1 MAVYDALFQPLTI
14 KNVTIPNRFLSTSHQ
29 PSYAAGG
36 RTTDKYV
43 LYEAEK
49 AKGGVGL
56 VQFAGATTVSVE
68 GCYYYGQLNG
78 SVDTLIPDLRR
89 MAEAVQEHGA
99 ACTAQLIHGGRR
111 ERWDESNWLP
121 VYAPSIR
128 RELMHRAFPAAM
140 EDHDLTRMVDDFAAA
155 AGRVRQAG
163 VDGVEIS
170 CKTDALIG
178 QFWSPLTNQREDDY
192 GGSLENRMRLGLE
205 VIAAMRATVGD
216 DYMLGMR
223 ISGDEMT
230 KGGLDPDDCVEIA
243 GVYAAS
249 GLVDYVSV
257 VGGRSADYKSTHE
270 MYPTMQV
277 PSAPYLDLATAVKDR
292 IDLPVFHATR
302 ITDAAT
308 AAHAVEQGR
317 IDMVGMTRAFIADP
331 HHVNKLRQGREADIR
346 PCVGATYCIDR
357 VGTSDGAICMHN
369 VATGREQI
377 LSHNIEKGAGTPRRV
392 VVVGGGPGGLEAARV
407 AAARGHSVILF
418 EAGTALGGQLNLA
431 SKGTWRRDL
440 SGIVDWL
447 AGQVETLGVAI
458 RLNTLAHADDVMAEE
473 PDVVVVATGGLPVVG
488 HFEGAELATTMWD
501 LLAGQVEPGE
511 EVLIIDEAGGHGG
524 LSCAQFAA
532 ARGSTV
538 EMVSPDRAH
547 GLEVGVVNLGA
558 HMDEIYRL
566 GVTLTV
572 DRRLTALRASGNKL
586 VAVLENTYR
595 NTVEERLVDQVVG
608 DYGTVPN
615 DDIYL
620 ALKPQSRNLGKM
632 DLDALADYGPQAI
645 DSNSDGSFFLYRI
658 GDAWASRNVH
668 AAMFDAMRV
677 CKDL

>member
-1 MAVYDALFQPLTI
+1 M
-14 KNVTIPNRFLSTSHQ
+14 
-29 PSYAAGG
+29 
-36 RTTDKYV
+36 
-43 LYEAEK
+43 
-49 AKGGVGL
+49 
-56 VQFAGATTVSVE
+56 
-68 GCYYYGQLNG
+68 NG

-99 ACTAQLIHGGRR
+99 ACTAQLVHGGRR

-121 VYAPSIR
+121 VFAPSVR

-140 EDHDLTRMVDDFAAA
+140 ESHDLARMVHDFAAT
-155 AGRVRQAG
+155 AGRVREAG
-163 VDGVEIS
+163 VDGVEIG
-170 CKTDALIG
+170 CKTDTLIG

-205 VIAAMRATVGD
+205 IIAAARATVGD
-216 DYMLGMR
+216 DYMLGIR

-230 KGGLDPDDCVEIA
+230 KGGLDPDECIEIA

-249 GLVDYVSV
+249 GLVDFVSV

-292 IDLPVFHATR
+292 VDLPVFHATR

-308 AAHAVEQGR
+308 AAHAVENGR
-317 IDMVGMTRAFIADP
+317 IDMVGMTRALIADP
-331 HHVNKLRQGREADIR
+331 HHVNKLREGREADIR

-357 VGTSDGAICMHN
+357 VGTSTGAICMHN
-369 VATGREQI
+369 VATGREEH
-377 LSHNIEKGAGTPRRV
+377 LSHHIEKGAGIARRV
-392 VVVGGGPGGLEAARV
+392 AVVGGGPGGLEAARV
-407 AAARGHSVILF
+407 AASRGHSVVLF

-447 AGQVETLGVAI
+447 AGQVEALGVEI
-458 RLNTLAHADDVMAEE
+458 RLNALADAADVMAEK
-473 PDVVVVATGGLPVVG
+473 PDVVVIATGGLPVVG

-501 LLAGQVEPGE
+501 LLAGQVEPGH

-524 LSCAQFAA
+524 LSCAQFTAA
-532 ARGSTV
+532 QGSNV
-538 EMVSPDRAH
+538 EMVTPDRAH

-558 HMDEIYRL
+558 HMGEIYRL

-572 DRRLTALRASGNKL
+572 DRQLTALRAEGNKL
-586 VAVLENTYR
+586 VAVLENTYHEII
-595 NTVEERLVDQVVG
+595 EERVVDQVVG

-615 DDIYL
+615 DDLYL
-620 ALKPQSRNLGKM
+620 ALKPQSRNLGQM
-632 DLDALADYGPQAI
+632 DLEALADYGPQTI
-645 DSNSDGSFFLYRI
+645 DNNPAGDFFLYRI

>member
-1 MAVYDALFQPLTI
+1 MAAYDALFQPLI
-14 KNVTIPNRFLSTSHQ
+14 INNVAIRNRFLSTSHQ

-36 RTTDKYV
+36 RTTEKYV

-78 SVDTLIPDLRR
+78 SVDTVIPDLRR

-99 ACTAQLIHGGRR
+99 ACTAQLVHGGRR

-121 VYAPSIR
+121 VFAPSVR

-140 EDHDLTRMVDDFAAA
+140 ESHDLARMVRDFAAT
-155 AGRVRQAG
+155 AGRVREAG
-163 VDGVEIS
+163 VDGVEIG
-170 CKTDALIG
+170 CKTDTLIG

-205 VIAAMRATVGD
+205 IIAAARATVGD
-216 DYMLGMR
+216 DYMLGIR

-230 KGGLDPDDCVEIA
+230 KGGLDPADCIEIA

-249 GLVDYVSV
+249 GLVDFVSV

-270 MYPTMQV
+270 MYPTMQY

-292 IDLPVFHATR
+292 VDLPVFHATR

-308 AAHAVEQGR
+308 AAHAVENGR
-317 IDMVGMTRAFIADP
+317 IDMVGMTRALIADP
-331 HHVNKLRQGREADIR
+331 HHVNKLREGREADIR

-357 VGTSDGAICMHN
+357 VGTATGALCMHN
-369 VATGREQI
+369 VATGREQH
-377 LSHNIEKGAGTPRRV
+377 LSHDIAKTLGETRRV
-392 VVVGGGPGGLEAARV
+392 AVVGGGPGGLEAARV
-407 AAARGHSVILF
+407 AASRGHSVVLF

-431 SKGTWRRDL
+431 SKGIWRRDL

-447 AGQVETLGVAI
+447 VAQVEALGVEI
-458 RLNTLAHADDVMAEE
+458 RLNALADADDVLAEN
-473 PDVVVVATGGLPVVG
+473 PDVVVIATGGLPVVG

-501 LLAGQVEPGE
+501 LLAGQVEPGD
-511 EVLIIDEAGGHGG
+511 EVLIVDETGDHGG
-524 LSCAQFAA
+524 LSCAQFVAA
-532 ARGSTV
+532 QGSTV
-538 EMVSPDRAH
+538 EMVTPDRAH
-547 GLEVGVVNLGA
+547 GNEVGVVNLGA
-558 HMDEIYRL
+558 HMGEIYRL

-572 DRRLTALRASGNKL
+572 DRQMTAVRASGNKL
-586 VAVLENTYR
+586 VAVLENTYHE
-595 NTVEERLVDQVVG
+595 VIEERVVDQVIG

-615 DDIYL
+615 DDLYL
-620 ALKPQSRNLGKM
+620 ALKPQSRNLGEM
-632 DLDALADYGPQAI
+632 DLHALADYEAQAI
-645 DSNSDGSFFLYRI
+645 DNNPEGMFFLYRI

-677 CKDL
+677 CKGL

>member
-1 MAVYDALFQPLTI
+1 MTAHDALFQPLTI
-14 KNVTIPNRFLSTSHQ
+14 KNVTIRNRFLSTSHQ
-29 PSYAAGG
+29 PSYAVGG

-68 GCYYYGQLNG
+68 ACYYYGQLNG
-78 SVDTLIPDLRR
+78 SVDAVIPDLRR

-121 VYAPSIR
+121 VYAPSVR

-140 EDHDLTRMVDDFAAA
+140 EDHDLARMVRDFAAA
-155 AGRVRQAG
+155 AGRVREAG

-178 QFWSPLTNQREDDY
+178 QFWSPLTNQRDDDY

-230 KGGLDPDDCVEIA
+230 KDGLDPDDCVEIA

-277 PSAPYLDLATAVKDR
+277 GSAPYLDLATAVKDR
-292 IDLPVFHATR
+292 VDLPVFHATR

-331 HHVNKLRQGREADIR
+331 HHVNKLREGREADIR

-369 VATGREQI
+369 VATGREQY
-377 LSHNIEKGAGTPRRV
+377 LSHNIEKRAGTPRRV
-392 VVVGGGPGGLEAARV
+392 AVVGGGPGGLEAARV
-407 AAARGHSVILF
+407 AAARGHSVVLF

-447 AGQVETLGVAI
+447 AGQVETLGVEV
-458 RLNTLAHADDVMAEE
+458 RLNTLADAADVMAEE
-473 PDVVVVATGGLPVVG
+473 PDVVVIATGGLPVVG

-501 LLAGQVEPGE
+501 LLAGQVEPGNE
-511 EVLIIDEAGGHGG
+511 LLIIDEAGGHGA

-532 ARGSTV
+532 AQGSAV
-538 EMVSPDRAH
+538 EMVTPDRAH
-547 GLEVGVVNLGA
+547 GLEVGMVNLGA
-558 HMDEIYRL
+558 HMGEIYRL

-572 DRRLTALRASGNKL
+572 DRQLTAVRASGNKL
-586 VAVLENTYR
+586 VAVLENTYHEII
-595 NTVEERLVDQVVG
+595 EERVVDQVVG

-615 DDIYL
+615 EDLYM
-620 ALKPQSRNLGKM
+620 ALKLRSRNLGEM

-645 DSNSDGSFFLYRI
+645 DSNPDGGFFLYRI